1 MNHYFLFHFQAILE
15 ALREK
20 HQTDEENDKEINDK
34 VLNRIGPKAE
44 IEDMPFYRDYLAGFD
59 VERAFYGY
67 KLAAENGNSAAT
79 RDDLL
84 MLFRFVVASFS
95 SSYEILFDEE
105 TQSVDL
111 SITVK
116 SGGASLTKSI
126 KELYTIQIIRLF
138 EIYMNEQVELFAL
151 EYGDPE
157 EYSEDAEEQQQMQ
170 QKIFERKVKEFLD
183 NQE

>member
-1 MNHYFLFHFQAILE
+1 MNHYFLFHFQAILD
-15 ALREK
+15 ALRER
-20 HQTDEENDKEINDK
+20 HQTDEKEDKEINEK
-34 VLNRIGPKAE
+34 VLNRIGPNAE
-44 IEDMPFYRDYLAGFD
+44 IEDMPFYHDYLAGFD
-59 VERAFYGY
+59 VERAFSGF

-84 MLFRFVVASFS
+84 MLFRFVVASLS
-95 SSYEILFDEE
+95 SSYEILYDEE

-126 KELYTIQIIRLF
+126 KELYTLQIIRLF
-138 EIYMNEQVELFAL
+138 EIYINEQVELSAL

-157 EYSEDAEEQQQMQ
+157 AYSETTEEEQKIQL
-170 QKIFERKVKEFLD
+170 KIFERKVKEFLD
-183 NQE
+183 SRG

>member
-1 MNHYFLFHFQAILE
+1 M
-15 ALREK
+15 RER
-20 HQTDEENDKEINDK
+20 HQTDEKEDKEINEK
-34 VLNRIGPKAE
+34 VLNRISPNAE

-59 VERAFYGY
+59 VERAFSGI
-67 KLAAENGNSAAT
+67 KLAAEDGNSVAT

-84 MLFRFVVASFS
+84 MLFRFVVASLS
-95 SSYEILFDEE
+95 SSYEILYDEE

-126 KELYTIQIIRLF
+126 KELFTVQIIRLF

-151 EYGDPE
+151 EYEDPE
-157 EYSEDAEEQQQMQ
+157 AFSEDLKEEQEIQL
-170 QKIFERKVKEFLD
+170 KTFKHKVKEFLD
-183 NQE
+183 NQG